1 MYNTEKLLDIVKR
14 INELNNIVD
23 NEDSDKET
31 FDKAIDEFAD
41 IKTDLIK
48 DWYTR
53 FDNDVNARFALDN
66 ALDLYYTMEVE
77 EEDDRYKLN
86 EYMKTRVVNMSD
98 YDILE
103 FESVILHDLRWVMHS
118 TSKKESDK

>member
-41 IKTDLIK
+41 IKTDLMK
-48 DWYTR
+48 DWNER
-53 FDNDVNARFALDN
+53 FNNNDTARFALDS
-66 ALDLYYTMEVE
+66 ALDFYGVIELEG
-77 EEDDRYKLN
+77 DDTYKLN
-86 EYMKTRVVNMSD
+86 VYMKNRAINMD
-98 YDILE
+98 TYDILE
-103 FESVILHDLRWVMHS
+103 FESIILHHLRWVVGYV
-118 TSKKESDK
+118 KKESDN

>member
-41 IKTDLIK
+41 IKTDLMK
-48 DWYTR
+48 DWRER
-53 FDNDVNARFALDN
+53 FNSDDTARFALDN
-66 ALDLYYTMEVE
+66 ALDFYGVIELEG
-77 EEDDRYKLN
+77 DDTYKLN
-86 EYMKTRVVNMSD
+86 VYMKNRAINMD
-98 YDILE
+98 TYDILE
-103 FESVILHDLRWVMHS
+103 FESIILHHLRWVVGYV
-118 TSKKESDK
+118 KKESDN

>member
-1 MYNTEKLLDIVKR
+1 MYTKDNLLDIVKR

-41 IKTDLIK
+41 IKTDLMR
-48 DWYTR
+48 DWNTR
-53 FDNDVNARFALDN
+53 FNNYDTARFALDN
-66 ALDLYYTMEVE
+66 TLDFYGVMELYGDE
-77 EEDDRYKLN
+77 RYILGV
-86 EYMKTRVVNMSD
+86 YMKNRIENTEE

-103 FESVILHDLRWVMHS
+103 FESVILHHLRWVVGYV
-118 TSKKESDK
+118 KKESDD

>member
-41 IKTDLIK
+41 IKTDLMK
-48 DWYTR
+48 DWNER
-53 FDNDVNARFALDN
+53 FNNNDTARFALDS
-66 ALDLYYTMEVE
+66 ALDFYGVMESE
-77 EEDDRYKLN
+77 GDDTYKLN
-86 EYMKTRVVNMSD
+86 VYMKNRTIDMD
-98 YDILE
+98 TYDMLE
-103 FESVILHDLRWVMHS
+103 FESIILHHLRWVVGYV
-118 TSKKESDK
+118 KKESDN

>member
-1 MYNTEKLLDIVKR
+1 MYNIEKLLDIVKR

-41 IKTDLIK
+41 IKTDLMR
-48 DWYTR
+48 DWNTR
-53 FDNDVNARFALDN
+53 FNNYDTARFALDN
-66 ALDLYYTMEVE
+66 TLDFYGVMELYGDE
-77 EEDDRYKLN
+77 RYILGV
-86 EYMKTRVVNMSD
+86 YMKNRIENTEE

-103 FESVILHDLRWVMHS
+103 FESVILHHLRWVVGYV
-118 TSKKESDK
+118 KKESDD

>member
-1 MYNTEKLLDIVKR
+1 MYTKDDLLNIVKR

-41 IKTDLIK
+41 IKTDLMK
-48 DWYTR
+48 DWNTR
-53 FDNDVNARFALDN
+53 FNNYDTARFALDN
-66 ALDLYYTMEVE
+66 TLDFYGVMELYGDE
-77 EEDDRYKLN
+77 RYILGV
-86 EYMKTRVVNMSD
+86 YMKNRIENTEE

-103 FESVILHDLRWVMHS
+103 FESVILHHLRWVVGYV
-118 TSKKESDK
+118 KKESDD

>member
-41 IKTDLIK
+41 IKTDLMK
-48 DWYTR
+48 DWNTR
-53 FDNDVNARFALDN
+53 FNNYNTARFALDS
-66 ALDLYYTMEVE
+66 ALDFYGVIELEG
-77 EEDDRYKLN
+77 DDTYKLN
-86 EYMKTRVVNMSD
+86 VYMKNRTIDMD
-98 YDILE
+98 TYDMLE
-103 FESVILHDLRWVMHS
+103 FESIILHHLRWVVGYV
-118 TSKKESDK
+118 KKESDN

>member
-41 IKTDLIK
+41 IKTDLMK
-48 DWYTR
+48 DWNTR
-53 FDNDVNARFALDN
+53 FNNYDTARFALDN
-66 ALDLYYTMEVE
+66 ALDFYYAMELE
-77 EEDDRYKLN
+77 GDDSYKLN
-86 EYMKTRVVNMSD
+86 TYMKNHVINMNT
-98 YDILE
+98 YEVLE
-103 FESVILHDLRWVMHS
+103 FESIILHHLRWVVGYV
-118 TSKKESDK
+118 KKESDE

>member
-41 IKTDLIK
+41 IKADLIK

>member
-1 MYNTEKLLDIVKR
+1 MYSVEKLLDIVKR

-41 IKTDLIK
+41 IKTDLMR
-48 DWYTR
+48 DWNTR
-53 FDNDVNARFALDN
+53 FNNYDTARFALDN
-66 ALDLYYTMEVE
+66 TLDFYGVMELYGDE
-77 EEDDRYKLN
+77 RYILGV
-86 EYMKTRVVNMSD
+86 YMKNRIENTEE

-103 FESVILHDLRWVMHS
+103 FESVILHHLRWVVGYV
-118 TSKKESDK
+118 KKESDD

>member
-41 IKTDLIK
+41 IKTDLMR
-48 DWYTR
+48 DWSKR
-53 FDNDVNARFALDN
+53 FNNYDTARFALDS
-66 ALDLYYTMEVE
+66 ALDFYYAMELE
-77 EEDDRYKLN
+77 GDDSYKLN
-86 EYMKTRVVNMSD
+86 TYMKNRVINMNT
-98 YDILE
+98 YEVLE
-103 FESVILHDLRWVMHS
+103 FESIILHHLRWVVGYV
-118 TSKKESDK
+118 KKESDE

>member
-48 DWYTR
+48 DWYMR

-86 EYMKTRVVNMSD
+86 EYMKNRIINMSD

-103 FESVILHDLRWVMHS
+103 FESVILHDLRWVMHIP
-118 TSKKESDK
+118 KKESDK